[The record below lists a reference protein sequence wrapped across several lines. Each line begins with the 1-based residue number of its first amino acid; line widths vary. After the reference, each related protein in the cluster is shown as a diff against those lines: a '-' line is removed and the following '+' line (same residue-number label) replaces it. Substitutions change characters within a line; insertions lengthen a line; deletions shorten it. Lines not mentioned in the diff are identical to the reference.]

1 MTINVTS
8 VGDRY
13 KQLVGSK
20 VAEFIEVQTKS
31 RAQTAGRR
39 AKLVRSR
46 RGRKVYRYRNTG
58 QLARAITKNKEGKG
72 YSVTDGTRANY
83 SSGYHGMYFL
93 VEKRGENDVK
103 QVLKQSK
110 SYTESLKL

>member
-1 MTINVTS
+1 MINVSS
-8 VGDRY
+8 VANNY
-13 KQLVGSK
+13 KNQVN
-20 VAEFIEVQTKS
+20 TKLADFVETQIKAK
-31 RAQTAGRR
+31 AQTAGRR

-46 RGRKVYRYRNTG
+46 HGRKTYRYRNTG
-58 QLARAITKNKEGKG
+58 QLARAITKRRGIDG
-72 YSVTDGTRANY
+72 YTVTDGSRSNY

-110 SYTESLKL
+110 SYVESLKL